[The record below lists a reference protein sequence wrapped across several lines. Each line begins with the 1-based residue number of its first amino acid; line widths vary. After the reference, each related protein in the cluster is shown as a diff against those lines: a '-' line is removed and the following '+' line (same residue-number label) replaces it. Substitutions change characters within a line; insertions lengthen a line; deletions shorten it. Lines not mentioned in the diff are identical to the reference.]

1 MKRVQRVQNKD
12 VGYKVERGRNESRQK
27 RKDTEA
33 KKMNAQRQ
41 GGQNGKRKC

>member
-27 RKDTEA
+27 RKA
-33 KKMNAQRQ
+33 KKMNAQRR